1 MKGTLTVLT
10 SNIPNI
16 KVNQV
21 FWFSEISDLYDVKQS
36 KFKLLFKVTNDK
48 GMIAFMRWDRD
59 GLKVWHPS
67 QRIMIKS
74 L

>member
-10 SNIPNI
+10 SNMPSL

-21 FWFSEISDLYDVKQS
+21 FWFSEVSDLYDVKQS

-48 GMIAFMRWDRD
+48 GMGAFMKWDRN
-59 GLKVWHPS
+59 GMK
-67 QRIMIKS
+67 M
-74 L
+74 